1 MSKTDKKVRIYS
13 ALEVA
18 NMCGVVNQ
26 TTINWIRSGHL
37 KAFTTPGGQYRVYAD
52 DLVRFLKERTMR
64 IPAELD
70 ASLKVRVDCDL
81 VLVVDDDKDLN
92 TILKRM
98 LERRFPDI
106 RVIQAYDGFEAGK
119 LMVERHPYLILLD
132 IDLPGIDGRMLCR
145 RVKTDPSFGKPAVLA
160 MTGMDRA
167 EVQDLI
173 MAEGADDFYAKPLD
187 FENLLNKCDDL
198 RTARLEAEN
207 AAAEPAAPAAA
218 RADADTPSVQDIP

>member
-1 MSKTDKKVRIYS
+1 MGKTEKQRVRIYS

-26 TTINWIRSGHL
+26 TAINWIRSGHL
-37 KAFTTPGGQYRVYAD
+37 KAFTTPGGQYRVYAE
-52 DLVRFLKERTMR
+52 DLVRFLRERSMR

-70 ASLKVRVDCDL
+70 SSIKVDVDRNL

-98 LERRFPDI
+98 IERRFPDL

-119 LMVERHPYLILLD
+119 LMVERHPYLVLLD

-145 RVKTDPSFGKPAVLA
+145 RVKSDPSFGKPAILA
-160 MTGMDRA
+160 MSGMDRA

-187 FENLLNKCDDL
+187 FESILNRADDL
-198 RTARLEAEN
+198 RTPPEVQVE
-207 AAAEPAAPAAA
+207 
-218 RADADTPSVQDIP
+218 ADATLAQGDTK